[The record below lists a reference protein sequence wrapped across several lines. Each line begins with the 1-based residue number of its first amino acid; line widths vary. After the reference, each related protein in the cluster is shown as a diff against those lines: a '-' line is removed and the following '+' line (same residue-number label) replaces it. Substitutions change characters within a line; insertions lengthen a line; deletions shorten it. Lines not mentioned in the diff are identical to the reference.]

1 MNWFLIILA
10 IITVALAM
18 YGIYIQISD
27 NENSKGQVYYVNFKP
42 ESDSVLQEVAQLY
55 TKKLV

>member
-27 NENSKGQVYYVNFKP
+27 NENSKGYVYYVNFKP
-42 ESDSVLQEVAQLY
+42 
-55 TKKLV
+55 